1 MGAEGLRQ
9 ASEACGEARVV
20 QFRRQQ
26 PARPAEGKEE
36 QVKLLLADDSPTQR
50 RVMTRRLEAAGYTV
64 VEAEDGISAYDLVLA
79 ERPHL
84 VVSDVLMPGL
94 NGYQLCRLLKM
105 DPATR
110 GLPVILL
117 TSLSDQLDRFW
128 AEESGADAFVG
139 KEEPF
144 ERLTEAVERLAPAGR
159 EAAARIA
166 GTGGVRGVAS
176 ERLNQVLERLLF
188 ESAVSRR
195 VRDLLRVGRRRE
207 DLAAALMDLLTLL
220 FDPARAGLAVT
231 GRALPPLLLCLDR
244 TGGEEPDPM
253 AELLASRM
261 EEEPRRVVECRP
273 VGSVEAAAVD
283 ASWFAGEEVVTDQ
296 LLVVPV
302 PVQEGS
308 AYLWMVSQR
317 RLRFGARQVETAR
330 LVARGLADVLDHL
343 GSLER
348 YDRLQADFASMIV
361 HDLRSPLTSI
371 LSGLSIFR
379 RHLGET
385 IPERFLKILDTMEDS
400 AKRLLTLV
408 TDFLDLSKIEAGRM
422 EVSPRPVQPGEVV
435 ARVLESIRL
444 QAESKGIEVTASI
457 GEEELQVLAD
467 PERITQVLWNLLSNA
482 LKFTPEGGRVELSV
496 VRDDSGVSVWTVRD
510 TGPGIPE
517 EEQEGL
523 FDKYRQASTAR
534 RSAQKG
540 TGLGLAICKEIV
552 EAHGG
557 RIWVESRPGE
567 GAAFRFTLPL
577 AKADTEGMPRV
588 G

>member
-577 AKADTEGMPRV
+577 AKADTRGMQQA

>member
-1 MGAEGLRQ
+1 MGAEGLGSATERTN
-9 ASEACGEARVV
+9 AGRVIR
-20 QFRRQQ
+20 FRRDGGST
-26 PARPAEGKEE
+26 PAEGGNV

-50 RVMTRRLEAAGYTV
+50 RVMARRLQAAGYAV

-94 NGYQLCRLLKM
+94 DGYQLCRLLKM

-144 ERLTEAVERLAPAGR
+144 ERLTETVERLAPAGR

-166 GTGGVRGVAS
+166 GTGGVRGVAA

-195 VRDLLRVGRRRE
+195 VRDLLRSGRRRE
-207 DLAAALMDLLTLL
+207 DMAPGLMDLLTLL
-220 FDPARAGLAVT
+220 FDPARAGVAVT
-231 GRALPPLLLCLDR
+231 GRGLPPLLICLDR
-244 TGGEEPDPM
+244 TPGEEPDPM

-261 EEEPRRVVECRP
+261 EEPPRRVREHRP
-273 VGSVEAAAVD
+273 IGTVEAAEID
-283 ASWFAGEEVVTDQ
+283 ASWFAGEEVVADQ
-296 LLVVPV
+296 LLVLHV

-308 AYLWMVSQR
+308 ASLWMVAQR
-317 RLRFGARQVETAR
+317 RLRFGPRQVETAR
-330 LVARGLADVLDHL
+330 LAARELADVLDHL

-361 HDLRSPLTSI
+361 HDLRSPMTSI
-371 LSGLSIFR
+371 LAGLAILR
-379 RHLGET
+379 RFLDGT
-385 IPERFLKILDTMEDS
+385 LPERLLKILDAMEDS

-422 EVSPRPVQPGEVV
+422 EVSPRPVRPGEVV
-435 ARVLESIRL
+435 ARVLESVRL
-444 QAESKGIEVTASI
+444 QAESKGIDLTAEVTDD
-457 GEEELQVLAD
+457 GLQVLAD
-467 PERITQVLWNLLSNA
+467 PERIAQVLWNLLSNA

-496 VRDDSGVSVWTVRD
+496 APDPSGLAVWTVRD
-510 TGPGIPE
+510 TGPGIPA
-517 EEQEGL
+517 EEQPGL

-534 RSAQKG
+534 RSPQKG
-540 TGLGLAICKEIV
+540 TGLGLAICREIV

-577 AKADTEGMPRV
+577 ARPAAGEVHRAG
-588 G
+588 